1 MTVLSYFNVRT
12 FLAIAISQ
20 LAAFLALH
28 FQWKLSHNIL
38 LFSLAVVFPLHFSL
52 QAAFKRR
59 EKALEYLSSFKAG
72 AMAVHYSLQAAK
84 DLTDDKKVEA
94 RAMLKNLVKALV
106 DQLLTATPGFANI
119 QLKLN
124 DVMAFAERNREAIS
138 GRSVLRIIRYMK
150 DVTESSAYLV
160 SLVTHRTMNGIRF
173 YSTLFI
179 LLFPFVQ
186 APIVMHM
193 LGDSV
198 PDWVLYVIAASGSLV
213 LITLDNFQ
221 KLIEYPFD
229 PRGMDNIRL
238 SEFDLEV

>member
-1 MTVLSYFNVRT
+1 MKVLSYFNVRT

-20 LAAFLALH
+20 LAAYLALH
-28 FQWKLSHNIL
+28 YHWKLSHNIL
-38 LFSLAVVFPLHFSL
+38 LFGLAVVFPLHFSL

-72 AMAVHYSLQAAK
+72 ALAVHFSLQASK
-84 DLTDDKKVEA
+84 DLADDKKVEA
-94 RAMLKNLVKALV
+94 RTVLRNLVKALV
-106 DQLLTATPGFANI
+106 DQLLTATPGFAII

-138 GRSVLRIIRYMK
+138 GRNVLRIIRYMK
-150 DVTESSAYLV
+150 DVTESSSYLV
-160 SLVTHRTMNGIRF
+160 GLVTHRTMNGIRF

-193 LGDSV
+193 LGGGV
-198 PDWVLYVIAASGSLV
+198 PEWALYVIAAAGSLI

-238 SEFDLEV
+238 SEFDLDI